1 LFKKTVVLMLIA
13 CLMLGAVPFSS
24 PKASA
29 AEGKCNAAVI
39 SIIMP
44 GTGEWLNADWEGNF
58 PWGECILGYIC
69 FFIMFSSVLDAAA
82 GNAEMNALR
91 LSFWSTPKG

>member
-1 LFKKTVVLMLIA
+1 LFKKTVVLLLIA
-13 CLMLGAVPFSS
+13 CLMLAALPIS

-29 AEGKCNAAVI
+29 AEGHACAAVL
-39 SIIMP
+39 SAVMP

-69 FFIMFSSVLDAAA
+69 FFIHFSSVLDAAA
-82 GNAEMNALR
+82 GNDEMNGIR
-91 LSFWSTPKG
+91 LGFWSTPKG